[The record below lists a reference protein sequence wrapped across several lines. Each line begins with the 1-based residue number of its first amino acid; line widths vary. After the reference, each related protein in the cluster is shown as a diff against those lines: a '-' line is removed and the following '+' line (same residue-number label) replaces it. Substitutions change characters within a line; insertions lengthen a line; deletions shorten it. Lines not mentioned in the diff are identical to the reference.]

1 MNAVYGLFVLHLSFS
16 VMAADIKCYVELD
29 NGKKVVLQ
37 SPVKGSNQSE
47 IYLNFKKK
55 GFEMDGQLL
64 MVRRVVECQPTEQPF
79 SQEAARQQEASQPR

>member
-55 GFEMDGQLL
+55 GFEYNGKISKVKEVL
-64 MVRRVVECQPTEQPF
+64 ECVAVSSPF
-79 SQEAARQQEASQPR
+79 SLDAALHQEKIQPR